1 MGLMT
6 STILSLQ
13 SAETV
18 ARYTAAGWWRD
29 KTIYD
34 MARRHGERSP
44 DAFAVRD
51 GHGRLSYA
59 QLVAAAD
66 SLARD
71 LAEHGVRRGQ
81 RVMVWLPSRMEALV
95 AFLAC
100 SRNGFVV
107 CLSPHRNH
115 TVAEVASF
123 AQRLRA
129 AAMIYQPGFGA
140 DADRN
145 DIAEAV
151 GDLPSLRHVIS
162 LEPHGVGAGLVP
174 ARAHSSNDQG
184 DHKGMRSGAR
194 KRGPGGRPY
203 QFADV
208 GAVNS
213 DPNRVSYIMFTS
225 GSTGQPKGVMHSDN
239 TLLCSA
245 RAIARDWHLDASTVV
260 YALSPH
266 SHSLGVGAILTALA
280 GGGEL
285 VMHDLPRGLSLIDRL
300 IETGAT
306 YLVGVPT
313 HAIDLAEEMRRRGMS
328 AGIGKVKGFRIS
340 AAAAPGP
347 VVAELLQRGVLPQRG
362 YGMTEVNSHQYT
374 LPDDDHRLIV
384 ESSGKCCPEHELRIF
399 RLDDPDSEAA
409 VGEVGEVGSR
419 GASLMLGYFDDQAAT
434 EAAFNAHGWF
444 MTGDLGW
451 IDAAGYLRVTGR
463 RKDVIIRGGHNINP
477 ARIEDLA
484 MQHAAIERAAAIPVA
499 DARLGERICLAVM
512 LRQGQAA
519 SEQQILGHLAQ
530 AGLSKYEMPE
540 FFVALTDMPL
550 MPNGKIRRQDLA
562 LWVQEG
568 RVVPKAIS
576 AKV

>member
-1 MGLMT
+1 MGRMT

-13 SAETV
+13 SAKKV

-29 KTIYD
+29 ETIYAV
-34 MARRHGERSP
+34 ARRHAERSP
-44 DAFAVRD
+44 DAYAVRD
-51 GHGRLSYA
+51 RLQRLTYA
-59 QLVAAAD
+59 QLVTAAD
-66 SLARD
+66 ALAHD
-71 LAEHGVRRGQ
+71 LAGKGVRRGE
-81 RVMVWLPSRMEALV
+81 RVLVWLPSRAEALV

-115 TVAEVASF
+115 TVAEVANF

-129 AAMIYQPGFGA
+129 AALVYEPGFGA

-145 DIAEAV
+145 DIADAV
-151 GDLPSLRHVIS
+151 RELSSLRYVMA
-162 LEPHGVGAGLVP
+162 LEATKPWVAESPAGA
-174 ARAHSSNDQG
+174 AIH
-184 DHKGMRSGAR
+184 H
-194 KRGPGGRPY
+194 
-203 QFADV
+203 
-208 GAVNS
+208 
-213 DPNRVSYIMFTS
+213 DPNSVSYIMFTS
-225 GSTGQPKGVMHSDN
+225 GSTGHPKGVMHSDN

-245 RAIARDWHLDASTVV
+245 RAIARDWHLGADTVV

-266 SHSLGVGAILTALA
+266 SHSLGVGAILTALVA
-280 GGGEL
+280 GGEL
-285 VMHDLPRGLSLIDRL
+285 VMHDLPRGASLIDRL
-300 IETGAT
+300 VETGAT

-313 HAIDLAEEMRRRGMS
+313 HAIDLADEMRRRDMS
-328 AGIGKVKGFRIS
+328 AGIGKLRGFRIS

-399 RLDDPDSEAA
+399 RLDDPDREAA
-409 VGEVGEVGSR
+409 VGEVGEIGSR
-419 GASLMLGYFDDQAAT
+419 GASLMLGYFDDQMAT

-451 IDAAGYLRVTGR
+451 VDEAGYLRVTGR

-499 DARLGERICLAVM
+499 DVRLGERICLAVM
-512 LRQGQAA
+512 LRPGQAA
-519 SEQQILGHLAQ
+519 GEEQILRHLAR

-540 FFVALTDMPL
+540 FLVTLSDMPL
-550 MPNGKIRRQDLA
+550 MPNGKIQRQALA
-562 LWVQEG
+562 NLVQQG
-568 RVVPKAIS
+568 KVVPIPVSKKS
-576 AKV
+576 